1 MFTERDAVATD
12 MAGHVPTKSLAFSN
26 RFLKTPKICA
36 NLRWET
42 TMTELLTGRKGAKEI
57 LILGGGFGGVYAAM
71 ELEKLLEGE
80 LKSGEIH
87 VTLVSH
93 DNYFLFTPMLHE
105 VAASDLDASHIVNP
119 LHKLLKSGDFFCG
132 DIDDI
137 DLPNRSVRVS
147 HQAPGGKER
156 HSHDLPYDHLIVAL
170 GSVASFQDVPGV
182 EERALTMRTLGDAV
196 ALRGRMIET
205 LEVADSECFAA
216 MRAPLLTFVIA
227 GGGFSGVETAG
238 AVNDFLRDAIK
249 SYPNLSEKNLR
260 VVVVHSGE
268 HVLPEL
274 GEKLGK
280 YATGKLREHGIEVLL
295 GARVASADDG
305 LVTLKDGSVIPAQT
319 LIWTVGNAINA
330 LLGEL
335 PCATTK
341 GRVCVND
348 NLEVSEWPDVWV
360 LGDAA
365 YAIDPNTDKPYPAT
379 AQHALR
385 QGKVVARNVV
395 ASLRAKK
402 KKPFRFKTL
411 GQLATIGRRAGVAS
425 VFGFQF
431 SGFAAWFM
439 WRTIYL
445 SKLPR
450 FEKKLRV
457 AVDWTMDLFFS
468 KDLVQLSTPTA
479 RFHAHRSFPRPP
491 LVSTPTARFH
501 AHRSHDGND
510 R

>member
-1 MFTERDAVATD
+1 
-12 MAGHVPTKSLAFSN
+12 
-26 RFLKTPKICA
+26 
-36 NLRWET
+36 
-42 TMTELLTGRKGAKEI
+42 MTEPKTGCQGAKEI

-71 ELEKLLEGE
+71 ELEHLLESE
-80 LKSGEIH
+80 LQNGDVH

-93 DNYFLFTPMLHE
+93 DNYFLFTPLLHE

-119 LHKLLKSGDFFCG
+119 LHKLLKQVDFFCG
-132 DIDDI
+132 EVDDI

-147 HQAPGGKER
+147 HGAPGAKER
-156 HSHDLPYDHLIVAL
+156 HSHELPYDHLILAM

-196 ALRGRMIET
+196 ALRSRMIET

-216 MRAPLLTFVIA
+216 MRAPLLTFVVA

-249 SYPNLSEKNLR
+249 CYPHLSTKNLR
-260 VVVVHSGE
+260 VVVVHSGK

-274 GEKLGK
+274 GEKLGE
-280 YATGKLREHGIEVLL
+280 YATEKLREHGVEVLL
-295 GARVASADDG
+295 GTRVASVDDE
-305 LVTLKDGSVIPAQT
+305 LITLNDGSVIPAHN
-319 LIWTVGNAINA
+319 LIWTVGNAINP
-330 LLGEL
+330 LLGDL

-341 GRVCVND
+341 GRVCVNE
-348 NLEVSEWPDVWV
+348 NLEVSEWPGVWV

-365 YAIDPNTDKPYPAT
+365 YAIDPNTDEPYPAT

-385 QGKVVARNVV
+385 QGKVVAGNIV
-395 ASLRAKK
+395 ASLRGGK

-425 VFGFQF
+425 VFGVQF
-431 SGFAAWFM
+431 SGFLAWFM

-457 AVDWTMDLFFS
+457 ALDWTMDLFFS
-468 KDLVQLSTPTA
+468 KDLVQLSTPIA
-479 RFHAHRSFPRPP
+479 RPTKTTNLRAEVETETEREV
-491 LVSTPTARFH
+491 LVA
-501 AHRSHDGND
+501 
-510 R
+510 